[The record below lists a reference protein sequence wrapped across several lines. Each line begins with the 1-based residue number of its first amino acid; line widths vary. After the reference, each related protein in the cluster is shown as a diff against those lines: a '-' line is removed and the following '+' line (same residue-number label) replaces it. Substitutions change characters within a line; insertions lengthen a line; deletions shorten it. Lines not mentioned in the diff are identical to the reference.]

1 MFSIDKQSICNGL
14 PLQMHK
20 GFLKIYF
27 MKDEPKYDKH
37 KGIEQ
42 KSIFL
47 KIPLQSLFANF
58 NLHKS

>member
-1 MFSIDKQSICNGL
+1 MFSTDKQSICNGF
-14 PLQMHK
+14 PLQAQK
-20 GFLKIYF
+20 IFLKIYF
-27 MKDEPKYDKH
+27 IKDELKYDKH

-47 KIPLQSLFANF
+47 KILFQSIFENF